1 MKYIITTVLIGCLT
15 IAATLNPK
23 GINYDDK
30 DEVQKVIE
38 QLGGEALPH
47 KADLNMKGVSVQK
60 GMELLTTGI
69 TTNFNDKKTK
79 PQSNHFLCTSCH
91 NMLKEDP
98 DLANPNPEDRLDY
111 AVEKGLPFLQG
122 TTLYGIIN
130 RTSFYNDQYI
140 KKYADLVKDA
150 HNDIRNA
157 IRVCATTCA
166 QGRELEDWEV
176 ESILAYFEKTGLK
189 MGDLNINAEERSKIN
204 KALENNTNTEEA
216 LSIIKSKY
224 LSAAPAKFVA
234 PPENRTKGPEGI
246 TTTNVKNGEAIYK
259 FSCLHCHE
267 NKRFSLFELGDDQLS
282 KSFLDKHFNKY
293 TRYSTYQV
301 VRWGTSP
308 IPGKKAY
315 MPNYTADKMSVQQLE
330 DLKAYLTQSKK

>member
-1 MKYIITTVLIGCLT
+1 MKYIITAILAGFLT
-15 IAATLNPK
+15 LAATWNPGSK
-23 GINYDDK
+23 NYSDK
-30 DEVQKVIE
+30 DSVQSIIE
-38 QLGGEALPH
+38 QLGGPELPH
-47 KADLNMKGVSVQK
+47 QADLSMPGVSVEK

-69 TTNFNDKKTK
+69 TTNAKDRKTK

-91 NMLKEDP
+91 NMLQEDP
-98 DLANPNPEDRLDY
+98 DLANPDPQKRLDY

-122 TTLYGIIN
+122 TTFYGIIN

-150 HNDIRNA
+150 RYDIRNA
-157 IRVCATTCA
+157 IRLCATTCA
-166 QGRELEDWEV
+166 QGRPLEDWEV
-176 ESILAYFEKTGLK
+176 ESILAYFERTGLK
-189 MGDLNINAEERSKIN
+189 MGDLLINSEESNKIN
-204 KALENNTNTEEA
+204 LALKENANSKEALE
-216 LSIIKSKY
+216 IIQSKY
-224 LSAAPAKFVA
+224 LKASPAKFVA
-234 PPENRTKGPEGI
+234 PPEDRKKGPEGI
-246 TTTNVKNGEAIYK
+246 VSTDIQNGEAIYK

-267 NKRFSLFELGDDQLS
+267 NKRFSLFELGDDPLS

-315 MPNYTADKMSVQQLE
+315 MPNYPKDKMSVQQLE
-330 DLKAYLTQSKK
+330 DLKAYLAQATK